1 MSHFA
6 QIDETNTV
14 VNVLVVEQDFINTGA
29 LGDPSKWIQTSYN
42 TRGNVHYA
50 PNSHTPDDGIALR
63 GNYAG
68 IGYKYDPTNDVFYAP
83 QPFPSWILDT
93 TTWLWKAPVDYP
105 NDIGTGSPPKAYRWD
120 EATTS
125 WVQV

>member
-6 QIDETNTV
+6 QIDDTNTV
-14 VNVLVVEQDFINTGA
+14 INVIVAEQDFINTGL

-42 TRGNVHYA
+42 TRGNVHYT
-50 PNSHTPDDGIALR
+50 PNSNTPDNGIALR

-68 IGYKYDPTNDVFYAP
+68 IGYKYDPVNDVFIAP
-83 QPFPSWILDT
+83 KPYSSWILDT

-105 NDIGTGSPPKAYRWD
+105 SDIGTGSPPKAYRWD